1 MIGGGR
7 QRTSQ
12 LSFNESDLAKG
23 SSLFFLLYSLQP
35 SSGFELR
42 AALFPAEL
50 LQALLQ
56 HLLQRLQRGGERGV
70 PSGAAAAQVALA
82 DELARLGRVGALV
95 VQLLLGG
102 VGLGLGK
109 G

>member
-1 MIGGGR
+1 M
-7 QRTSQ
+7 
-12 LSFNESDLAKG
+12 
-23 SSLFFLLYSLQP
+23 
-35 SSGFELR
+35 
-42 AALFPAEL
+42 
-50 LQALLQ
+50 QALLQ

-102 VGLGLGK
+102 VRRVPLIGTK
-109 G
+109 GASARAAAAAPRGGAKRYR